1 MELKRRTRVVGI
13 FPNRASLLRMV
24 GTLNLREA
32 AHAQGGL
39 RATSVPHELHKR
51 VGMHGNAVTRFPGL
65 AWAFPNRGWSESP
78 LRRPYKAEVAGPKLA
93 RPPARGSEITRL
105 ACVDW

>member
-51 VGMHGNAVTRFPGL
+51 VGMHGNAVYSFSGPGL
-65 AWAFPNRGWSESP
+65 GLSESWLVGESSAPP
-78 LRRPYKAEVAGPKLA
+78 LQGGGRRSKIGKAT
-93 RPPARGSEITRL
+93 SEGQRNHAPCL
-105 ACVDW
+105 R